1 MWSDITV
8 REDDVQDNIL
18 VRCRTTQKNN
28 KENPMTSLASR
39 QTTLQRQ
46 LQAVRDIHARHGLDQ
61 NRIDELA
68 PLIEHFEIR
77 IPLIGAFSCGKSS
90 LLNALLGESLLATA
104 VTPETAVPAEL
115 RFGPERRFAGCLP
128 DGRRLPLNEA
138 DLRENRLAPLLPAGW
153 VEAQLP
159 SPALAARRQLVL
171 VDLPGWDSGVAAHER
186 VIDDYAGR
194 SLAYGVVVGVEE
206 GALRDSLRRA
216 LLELAITQMPVV
228 LIVSK
233 ADKRPPEDVQAV
245 VERLCADI
253 TALMGRE
260 PLAVAITSARKNDL
274 GKFGAALDTLQA
286 QAGEIFETRIV
297 DAYRRNLQHVAQ
309 HLGLLSNQ
317 DNKDTARL
325 QADIDKLEQ
334 DIRAFDIRL
343 QKETDALEAQIGPIL
358 GTIRLRVENALG
370 GRIEMLTERALSG
383 QNISDDILG
392 TARLVI
398 SEALRQEFEPAM
410 QRYLD
415 RLVDALPSRL
425 DFNFD
430 LGQVKS
436 GGAST
441 SGGEFRWKALGMTLA
456 SLVGKIKHPL
466 AQIVAPLLPILGA
479 LLDSQADRD
488 HQKIEEARQ
497 REQVRSSIHNA
508 LDDAARQIDA
518 QLRPVLSEQVQKA
531 QAEVARNID
540 AERDEVKKT
549 LATLAAAL
557 QQGEAET
564 AALRQRAQADLDRLN
579 ALLAELT
586 PEA

>member
-1 MWSDITV
+1 MI
-8 REDDVQDNIL
+8 
-18 VRCRTTQKNN
+18 N
-28 KENPMTSLASR
+28 KDNPMTSLASR

-46 LQAVRDIHARHGLDQ
+46 LPEVRDIHARQGLDL
-61 NRIDELA
+61 NRINELS

-115 RFGPERRFAGCLP
+115 RFGSERRFTGCFP
-128 DGRRLPLNEA
+128 DGRRLTLNET
-138 DLRENRLAPLLPAGW
+138 DLRENRLTSLLPAGW
-153 VEAQLP
+153 VDVQLP
-159 SPALAARRQLVL
+159 SPALAARQQLVL

-186 VIDDYAGR
+186 VIDDYASR
-194 SLAYGVVVGVEE
+194 SLAYGVVISVEE

-228 LIVSK
+228 LIVAK

-245 VERLCADI
+245 VEHLRADI

-274 GKFGAALDTLQA
+274 GTLESALDTLQA
-286 QAGEIFETRIV
+286 QAGEIFETRVV
-297 DAYRRNLQHVAQ
+297 DAYRHNLQHAAQ
-309 HLGLLSNQ
+309 HLGLLANQ
-317 DNKDTARL
+317 DNKDAARL
-325 QADIDKLEQ
+325 QADIDKLEL
-334 DIRAFDIRL
+334 DIRTFDIRL
-343 QKETDALEAQIGPIL
+343 QKETEALEAAIGPLL
-358 GTIRLRVENALG
+358 GTIRLRVENALV

-398 SEALRQEFEPAM
+398 SEALRQEFEPEM

-415 RLVDALPSRL
+415 RLTDALPSRL
-425 DFNFD
+425 EFNFD
-430 LGQVKS
+430 LNLKADA
-436 GGAST
+436 AST
-441 SGGEFRWKALGMTLA
+441 QAGEFRWKALGTTLA
-456 SLVGKIKHPL
+456 PLVKMIKHPL

-479 LLDSQADRD
+479 LFDSQGDQQRR
-488 HQKIEEARQ
+488 QIEAARQ
-497 REQVRSSIHNA
+497 REQARSQVHGA
-508 LDDAARQIDA
+508 LNDAVRQIDA
-518 QLRPVLSEQVQKA
+518 QLRPVLSAQVQNA
-531 QAEVARNID
+531 QAEIARNID
-540 AERDEVKKT
+540 TERNEVKRT
-549 LATLAAAL
+549 LATLATAL

-564 AALRQRAQADLDRLN
+564 AILRQRAQADIDHLN

-586 PEA
+586 PAA

>member
-1 MWSDITV
+1 MI
-8 REDDVQDNIL
+8 
-18 VRCRTTQKNN
+18 
-28 KENPMTSLASR
+28 SLTSR
-39 QTTLQRQ
+39 QTMLQRQ
-46 LQAVRDIHARHGLDQ
+46 LPTVRDIHVRHGLDPSG
-61 NRIDELA
+61 IEELV

-77 IPLIGAFSCGKSS
+77 VPLIGAFSCGKSS
-90 LLNALLGESLLATA
+90 LLNALLGESVLATA

-115 RFGPERRFAGCLP
+115 RFGPQRRFVGCLP
-128 DGRRLPLNEA
+128 DGRQVPLNEA

-159 SPALAARRQLVL
+159 SPTLAARQQLVL

-186 VIDDYAGR
+186 VIDNYADR
-194 SLAYGVVVGVEE
+194 SLAYGIVIGVEE

-245 VERLCADI
+245 AERLRTDI

-260 PLAVAITSARKNDL
+260 PLAVVITSARKNDL
-274 GKFGAALDTLQA
+274 GKLETALDQLQA

-297 DAYRRNLQHVAQ
+297 AAYRRNLQYAAQ
-309 HLGLLSNQ
+309 HLGLLANQ
-317 DNKDTARL
+317 DNKDADRL

-334 DIRAFDIRL
+334 DIQTFDTRL
-343 QKETDALEAQIGPIL
+343 QKETEALEAQIGPIL
-358 GTIRLRVENALG
+358 GTIRQRFENALG
-370 GRIEMLTERALSG
+370 ERIEMLTDQALNG
-383 QNISDDILG
+383 QDIGDDILG
-392 TARLVI
+392 TARLVM

-425 DFNFD
+425 DFNLD
-430 LGQVKS
+430 LSSPKH
-436 GGAST
+436 GGAADS
-441 SGGEFRWKALGMTLA
+441 SSEFRWKALGTTL
-456 SLVGKIKHPL
+456 
-466 AQIVAPLLPILGA
+466 APLLLKIPHPIAKLLAPLAFVLGA
-479 LLDSQADRD
+479 LLDNRADR
-488 HQKIEEARQ
+488 QRRQIEEARQ
-497 REQVRSSIHNA
+497 REEVRSRVHKA
-508 LDDAARQIDA
+508 LNDAARQIDTL
-518 QLRPVLSEQVQKA
+518 LRPVLSEQVQKA
-531 QAEVARNID
+531 QAEVARNIST
-540 AERDEVKKT
+540 ERDNVNKT

-557 QQGEAET
+557 QHGETET

-586 PEA
+586 PAA

>member
-1 MWSDITV
+1 
-8 REDDVQDNIL
+8 
-18 VRCRTTQKNN
+18 
-28 KENPMTSLASR
+28 MTSLVSR
-39 QTTLQRQ
+39 QGMLQRQ
-46 LQAVRDIHARHGLDQ
+46 LPAVRDIHARHGLDQ
-61 NRIDELA
+61 NRIDELS

-104 VTPETAVPAEL
+104 VTPETAAPAEL
-115 RFGPERRFAGCLP
+115 RFGPERRFDGCLP
-128 DGRRLPLNEA
+128 DGRRLALNEA
-138 DLRENRLAPLLPAGW
+138 DLRENRLAPLLPGGW

-159 SPALAARRQLVL
+159 SPALEARRQLVL

-216 LLELAITQMPVV
+216 LLELAIAQMPVV

-245 VERLCADI
+245 VERLRADI

-260 PLAVAITSARKNDL
+260 PLAVAITSARKKDL
-274 GKFGAALDTLQA
+274 GALESALDTLQNR
-286 QAGEIFETRIV
+286 AGEIFETRIV
-297 DAYRRNLQHVAQ
+297 DAYRKTLQHAAQ
-309 HLGLLSNQ
+309 HLGLLANQ
-317 DNKDTARL
+317 DNKDAAHL

-334 DIRAFDIRL
+334 DIRAFDTRL
-343 QKETDALEAQIGPIL
+343 RKETEALQAQVGPIL

-370 GRIEMLTERALSG
+370 GRIEMLAERALRG

-425 DFNFD
+425 DFNLE
-430 LGQVKS
+430 LGKVKLD
-436 GGAST
+436 GAADS
-441 SGGEFRWKALGMTLA
+441 SGEFRWKELGTTLA
-456 SLVGKIKHPL
+456 PLLRQIPHPL
-466 AQIVAPLLPILGA
+466 AKLLAPLVPLLGA
-479 LLDSQADRD
+479 LLDSRADQQRR
-488 HQKIEEARQ
+488 QIEEARQ
-497 REQVRSSIHNA
+497 REQVRSRIHGA
-508 LDDAARQIDA
+508 LNDAVRQIDA

-531 QAEVARNID
+531 QAEVTRNID
-540 AERDEVKKT
+540 AERNEVKKT
-549 LATLAAAL
+549 LATLTAAL

-564 AALRQRAQADLDRLN
+564 DALRQRAQADIDRLK

-586 PEA
+586 PAT

>member
-1 MWSDITV
+1 
-8 REDDVQDNIL
+8 
-18 VRCRTTQKNN
+18 
-28 KENPMTSLASR
+28 MTSLASR
-39 QTTLQRQ
+39 QITLQRQ
-46 LQAVRDIHARHGLDQ
+46 LQAVRDIHARHDLDQ
-61 NRIDELA
+61 SRIDELV

-77 IPLIGAFSCGKSS
+77 VPLIGAFSCGKSS
-90 LLNALLGESLLATA
+90 LLNALLGESVLATA

-115 RFGPERRFAGCLP
+115 RFGPERQFVGCLP
-128 DGRRLPLNEA
+128 DSRRLPLNEA
-138 DLRENRLAPLLPAGW
+138 DLLENRLAPLLPAGW

-159 SPALAARRQLVL
+159 SPALAARQQLVL

-186 VIDDYAGR
+186 VIDDYSGR

-206 GALRDSLRRA
+206 GGLRDSLRRA
-216 LLELAITQMPVV
+216 LLELAIAQMPVV

-245 VERLCADI
+245 VERLRADI

-260 PLAVAITSARKNDL
+260 PLAVAITSARKKDL
-274 GKFGAALDTLQA
+274 GKLEVALDTLQA

-297 DAYRRNLQHVAQ
+297 DAWRRNLQHAVQ
-309 HLGLLSNQ
+309 HLGLLANQ
-317 DNKDTARL
+317 DNKDAARL

-334 DIRAFDIRL
+334 DIRAFDTRL

-370 GRIEMLTERALSG
+370 GRIEMLTQRALSG

-430 LGQVKS
+430 LGSIKT
-436 GGAST
+436 ASPHG
-441 SGGEFRWKALGMTLA
+441 SSSEFRWKELGTLLA
-456 SLVGKIKHPL
+456 PVLRQIPHPL
-466 AQIVAPLLPILGA
+466 AKLLAPLVPLLGA
-479 LLDSQADRD
+479 FLDSQADR
-488 HQKIEEARQ
+488 QRQQIEEARQ

-508 LDDAARQIDA
+508 LDDAVRQIDV
-518 QLRPVLSEQVQKA
+518 QLQPVLSEQVQNA
-531 QAEVARNID
+531 QAEVVRNID
-540 AERDEVKKT
+540 AERSEVKKT
-549 LATLAAAL
+549 LATLVATL

-564 AALRQRAQADLDRLN
+564 TALRQRAQEDIDRLN

-586 PEA
+586 PAA